1 MEDDGGERAG
11 KAAGHCRQTD
21 GEEKKIATLGLME
34 NTQAELYPSK
44 VRRGSRQITAPMV

>member
-11 KAAGHCRQTD
+11 KAAGHSRQTD
-21 GEEKKIATLGLME
+21 GEEKIATLGLME

-44 VRRGSRQITAPMV
+44 VRRGSRQITEPMV